1 MTLVLQKIGNKSL
14 VQILG
19 FIRFL
24 YFVEVENL
32 QEMESIGKQFK
43 VNKNLHKNK
52 LLKLKSNLKM
62 LAIIQVKIIFR
73 IKELQILMQN
83 QTSSLFWH
91 SSSIEDRILLQT
103 LLCNSNKIIH
113 KTVIFRLLEIKILIF
128 QLLITIYRTTAIVN
142 GT

>member
-73 IKELQILMQN
+73 IKELQILRQN

-91 SSSIEDRILLQT
+91 NSSIEDRILLQT
-103 LLCNSNKIIH
+103 SLCNSNKIIH
-113 KTVIFRLLEIKILIF
+113 KTVIFRLLETKIPIF